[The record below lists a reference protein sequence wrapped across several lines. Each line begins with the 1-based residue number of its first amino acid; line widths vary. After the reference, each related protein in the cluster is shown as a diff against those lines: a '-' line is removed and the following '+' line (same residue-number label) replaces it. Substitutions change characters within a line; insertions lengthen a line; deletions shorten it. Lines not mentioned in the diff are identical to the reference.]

1 MSPTVLLDGYN
12 LALRQ
17 GTGIKTYG
25 LLMEAA
31 LQAIGCRTEVLFG
44 KPIPKS
50 GDELLREVTFFDS
63 SRPGETRLGR
73 AFQKL
78 GVIGSALMGGS
89 PSVQPIRQTGAVV
102 LPAGEQLRSRI
113 WNASNLFE
121 VANQRHLRT
130 GAFLEARMPGPVDAF
145 HMTYPVPVTVNG
157 AKRLIVT
164 IHDLIPLRLPYTTLD
179 NKVELLRR
187 HRRVSAQADLIFT
200 VSEASR
206 RDIVELLGVNP
217 DKIVITRQ
225 PSRFAPLSA
234 PERREQGRILGRF
247 GLGAGSYVLFVGAI
261 EPKKNL
267 GRLLRAYLEADLDA
281 PLVIAGPR
289 AWMADEEIGWFAS
302 QDPRIARKVRLLGHV
317 SVSDLRFLYSG
328 ASALTF
334 PSLYEGYG
342 LPLIEAMTF
351 GLPILTAKTSSMPEV
366 CGDAALYCDPFD
378 VRDIRDKLIR
388 LMTDQDART
397 WLSQRALERSR
408 EITMET
414 FTEEVRAG
422 YAKLG
427 LVN

>member
-31 LQAIGCRTEVLFG
+31 LQRLGCSTEVLFG
-44 KPIPKS
+44 KAIPKS
-50 GDELLREVTFFDS
+50 NDELLREVTFFDAS
-63 SRPGETRLGR
+63 SSNSTRLGR
-73 AFQKL
+73 VFQKL
-78 GVIGSALMGGS
+78 GILGSALFGGS
-89 PSVQPIRQTGAVV
+89 PSVQSIQQTGAVV

-130 GAFLEARMPGPVDAF
+130 GSFTSARMPNPVDVF
-145 HMTYPVPVTVNG
+145 HMTYPVPVDVKG
-157 AKRLIVT
+157 ARSMVVT

-187 HRRVSAQADLIFT
+187 HRKVAAQADLIFT
-200 VSEASR
+200 VSEASK
-206 RDIVELLGVNP
+206 RDIVELLGIDP
-217 DKIVITRQ
+217 DKIAITRQ
-225 PSRFAPLSA
+225 PSRFAPLTA

-247 GLGAGSYVLFVGAI
+247 GLSAGAYILFVGAI

-267 GRLLRAYLEADLDA
+267 GRLLRAYLEADLDV

-289 AWMADEEIGWFAS
+289 AWMADEEIGWFAA

-342 LPLIEAMTF
+342 LPLVEAMTF
-351 GLPILTAKTSSMPEV
+351 GLPILTARSSSLPEV

-378 VRDIRDKLIR
+378 VRDIRDKLVR
-388 LMTDQDART
+388 LMTDADART
-397 WLSQRALERSR
+397 WLSERALERSR

-427 LVN
+427 VLN

>member
-1 MSPTVLLDGYN
+1 M
-12 LALRQ
+12 
-17 GTGIKTYG
+17 
-25 LLMEAA
+25 
-31 LQAIGCRTEVLFG
+31 
-44 KPIPKS
+44 
-50 GDELLREVTFFDS
+50 
-63 SRPGETRLGR
+63 
-73 AFQKL
+73 
-78 GVIGSALMGGS
+78 
-89 PSVQPIRQTGAVV
+89 
-102 LPAGEQLRSRI
+102 
-113 WNASNLFE
+113 
-121 VANQRHLRT
+121 
-130 GAFLEARMPGPVDAF
+130 
-145 HMTYPVPVTVNG
+145 
-157 AKRLIVT
+157 
-164 IHDLIPLRLPYTTLD
+164 
-179 NKVELLRR
+179 
-187 HRRVSAQADLIFT
+187 
-200 VSEASR
+200 
-206 RDIVELLGVNP
+206 
-217 DKIVITRQ
+217 
-225 PSRFAPLSA
+225 
-234 PERREQGRILGRF
+234 
-247 GLGAGSYVLFVGAI
+247 LFVGAI